1 MFYKTPIYG
10 YGFKPQSTSMIEVTP
25 ESIGQW
31 KFKKLLYWNKQEF
44 VLFSNGKDELMQSM
58 KSIRFV
64 RCKPGEENYN
74 AKLTNAQG
82 IEIFQRASN
91 GESAEAIASEFGIS
105 KRYVQDIKNLK
116 ARTSVTLD
124 FINGVTKKAK
134 AAQAIV
140 AKRNKGKKLSLGLA
154 KFIRNDSK
162 VQKLSVKALAKK
174 YCVSER
180 TIQRILKFEMYK

>member
-10 YGFKPQSTSMIEVTP
+10 YGYKPFSNQMVEVTADAVK
-25 ESIGQW
+25 EW
-31 KFKKLLYWNKQEF
+31 KFKKLLYWNNKEF
-44 VLFSNGKDELMQSM
+44 VMFTNGKDDMMQSI
-58 KSIRFV
+58 KAIRFV
-64 RCKPGEENYN
+64 RCKSGEENIN
-74 AKLTNAQG
+74 AKLTDAQG

-91 GESAEAIASEFGIS
+91 GESAEVIASEFGIS

-116 ARTSVTLD
+116 ARASITSD
-124 FINGVTKKAK
+124 FLNGVTKKAK

-140 AKRNKGKKLSLGLA
+140 AKRNKGKKLSASLA
-154 KFIRNDSK
+154 SFIRNDSK
-162 VQKLSVKALAKK
+162 VQRLTVKVLAKK